1 MLYDYFGLT
10 EGLEANHTAESHAS
24 YTQVP
29 QVHWVDWELDLD

>member
-10 EGLEANHTAESHAS
+10 EGLEANHTAESSAG

-29 QVHWVDWELDLD
+29 QVD